1 MWSRRRGCLSQ
12 VYTSSCTRSL
22 AAREALPERQR
33 DALLGAF
40 GIVDSTP
47 GSNFLIGL
55 AALELLTEE
64 ASRRPV
70 LVIAEDLHWLDCAT
84 LKVLAFVGR
93 RLESDAVVLL
103 ASSRPTSEDPFQMA
117 GLPDLLLEG
126 LQPAAASELLD
137 THAPYL
143 EQAMRTRLLEAARG
157 NPLAL
162 IELPIAW
169 QAVRPGTL
177 FVDWL
182 PLTTSLEEAF
192 AARAREL
199 PPTTRQLLLVA
210 ALNDSENI
218 METILATSRLT
229 GPAVSGADFDP
240 AISALLIDVD
250 NSELRFRHPLVRSAM
265 HRSATIA
272 EREAAHRVLA
282 DVLVTEP
289 DRSVWHR
296 AASLTMPDEPVAAQL
311 EAAASRAL
319 RRRGV
324 ATAVAALERAAQ
336 LTPEPSRRG
345 GRLIRAAGLAFE
357 LGRHDVVD
365 RLLNEAELLALRSTE
380 RGRVRWIREMV
391 EDRIAE
397 PERVAP
403 IVQLA
408 KDFKAGGE
416 GELAQDILRIVATA
430 CWFSGSD
437 QNTRD
442 LVVDAAKDAAKDVGV
457 PPDDAKF
464 LATLASADPV
474 RFAADVIGYVSKLA
488 PSEIEDTET
497 LRQYAVAVNAIGQV
511 DLGSDFAAAT
521 IPRLRATGQVGLLT
535 HSLSLQAIASLCLG
549 RLDVAAAA
557 VEEALNLAHEI
568 GQPRARSAAPYSC
581 RPSRWKSRGAGGGC
595 TEP

>member
-1 MWSRRRGCLSQ
+1 MTTRIGPVVGREPELQRVRALVENVAKEGGALVIRGEPGIGKSAIVLEAE
-12 VYTSSCTRSL
+12 RSANDAGML
-22 AAREALPERQR
+22 VLKAAGVESEARLPFAGLHKLVHPILGGAQALPERQR

-40 GIVDSTP
+40 GMVDSTP

-84 LKVLAFVGR
+84 LEVLAFVGR

-345 GRLIRAAGLAFE
+345 GRLDTRRRAGFRAGPP
-357 LGRHDVVD
+357 R
-365 RLLNEAELLALRSTE
+365 
-380 RGRVRWIREMV
+380 RGRS
-391 EDRIAE
+391 
-397 PERVAP
+397 VA
-403 IVQLA
+403 Q
-408 KDFKAGGE
+408 
-416 GELAQDILRIVATA
+416 
-430 CWFSGSD
+430 
-437 QNTRD
+437 
-442 LVVDAAKDAAKDVGV
+442 
-457 PPDDAKF
+457 
-464 LATLASADPV
+464 
-474 RFAADVIGYVSKLA
+474 
-488 PSEIEDTET
+488 
-497 LRQYAVAVNAIGQV
+497 
-511 DLGSDFAAAT
+511 
-521 IPRLRATGQVGLLT
+521 
-535 HSLSLQAIASLCLG
+535 
-549 RLDVAAAA
+549 
-557 VEEALNLAHEI
+557 
-568 GQPRARSAAPYSC
+568 
-581 RPSRWKSRGAGGGC
+581 
-595 TEP
+595 